1 MLHTNQDNYF
11 MYIVCSFRRIGYI
24 VARKKST
31 NSEYLTSLRVKY
43 HFEFIH
49 CDRHQTEP
57 ISAASRPFHAIAW
70 ISEIVAFHEQ
80 CTQKMHQSGDATTQ
94 RVLREGLL
102 YSSSPLIPSY
112 TVDFLSEK

>member
-1 MLHTNQDNYF
+1 MYEFQENSMLHTNQDNYF

-80 CTQKMHQSGDATTQ
+80 CTQKMHQSRDATTQ
-94 RVLREGLL
+94 RVL
-102 YSSSPLIPSY
+102 
-112 TVDFLSEK
+112 